1 MDWSDYEV
9 EGQISITDYFAS
21 KIERKEVMDFTSFL
35 NSQSKSQYQQIGNLI
50 RETYEREKDNRNMLD
65 RLTNAV
71 SVYVLNQSMEYSK
84 YLREQSKLE

>member
-21 KIERKEVMDFTSFL
+21 KIERREVMDFTSFL
-35 NSQSKSQYQQIGNLI
+35 NSQGKSQYQQIGNLI
-50 RETYEREKDNRNMLD
+50 RETYEREKDNQNMLD

-84 YLREQSKLE
+84 YLREQSKLD

>member
-21 KIERKEVMDFTSFL
+21 KIERREIMDFTSFL
-35 NSQSKSQYQQIGNLI
+35 NSHGKSQYQQIGNLI
-50 RETYEREKDNRNMLD
+50 RETYEREKDNQNVLD

-71 SVYVLNQSMEYSK
+71 SVYVLNQSIEYSK
-84 YLREQSKLE
+84 YLREQSKLD

>member
-1 MDWSDYEV
+1 MI

-21 KIERKEVMDFTSFL
+21 KIERREVMDFTAFL
-35 NSQSKSQYQQIGNLI
+35 NSQGKSQYQQIGNLI
-50 RETYEREKDNRNMLD
+50 RETYEREKDNDNMLD

-84 YLREQSKLE
+84 YLREQSKLD

>member
-21 KIERKEVMDFTSFL
+21 KIERNEVMDFTSFL
-35 NSQSKSQYQQIGNLI
+35 NSQGKSQYQQIGEII
-50 RETYEREKDNRNMLD
+50 RSTYEREKDNPNMID
-65 RLTNAV
+65 RITNAV

-84 YLREQSKLE
+84 YLREQSKLD

>member
-21 KIERKEVMDFTSFL
+21 KIERREIMDFTSFL
-35 NSQSKSQYQQIGNLI
+35 NSQGKSQYQQIGNLI
-50 RETYEREKDNRNMLD
+50 RETYEREKDNQNMLD

-84 YLREQSKLE
+84 YLREQSKLD

>member
-1 MDWSDYEV
+1 MDWSNYEV

-21 KIERKEVMDFTSFL
+21 KIERREIMDFTSFL
-35 NSQSKSQYQQIGNLI
+35 NSQGKSQYQQIGNLI
-50 RETYEREKDNRNMLD
+50 RETYEREKDNQNMLD

-84 YLREQSKLE
+84 YLREQSKLD

>member
-35 NSQSKSQYQQIGNLI
+35 NSQGKSQYQQIGNLI
-50 RETYEREKDNRNMLD
+50 RETYEREKDNQNMLD

-84 YLREQSKLE
+84 YLREQSKLD

>member
-1 MDWSDYEV
+1 M

-35 NSQSKSQYQQIGNLI
+35 NSQGKSQYQQIGEIVRKTFEENKD
-50 RETYEREKDNRNMLD
+50 EPTERMLD

-71 SVYVLNQSMEYSK
+71 SVYVLEQSSSYSRF
-84 YLREQSKLE
+84 LREQAKI

>member
-1 MDWSDYEV
+1 M

-35 NSQSKSQYQQIGNLI
+35 NSQGKSQYQQIGNLI
-50 RETYEREKDNRNMLD
+50 RETYERDKDNKNMLD

-71 SVYVLNQSMEYSK
+71 SVYVLNQSIEYSK
-84 YLREQSKLE
+84 YLREQSKLD

>member
-21 KIERKEVMDFTSFL
+21 KIERKEVMDYTSFL
-35 NSQSKSQYQQIGNLI
+35 NSQGKSQYQQIGNLI
-50 RETYEREKDNRNMLD
+50 RETYEREKDNQNMLD

-84 YLREQSKLE
+84 YLREQSKLD

>member
-1 MDWSDYEV
+1 MDWSNYEV

-35 NSQSKSQYQQIGNLI
+35 NSQGKSQYQQIGNLI
-50 RETYEREKDNRNMLD
+50 RETYEREKDNDNLLD

-71 SVYVLNQSMEYSK
+71 SVYVLNQSMEYSM
-84 YLREQSKLE
+84 YLREQSKLD

>member
-35 NSQSKSQYQQIGNLI
+35 NSQGKSQYQQIGNLI
-50 RETYEREKDNRNMLD
+50 RETYEREKYNQNMLD

-84 YLREQSKLE
+84 YLREQSKLD

>member
-1 MDWSDYEV
+1 MDWSDYQV

-35 NSQSKSQYQQIGNLI
+35 NSQGKSRYQQIGEI
-50 RETYEREKDNRNMLD
+50 VRSTYEREKDNPNMLD

-84 YLREQSKLE
+84 YLRAQSKI

>member
-1 MDWSDYEV
+1 MDWSNYEV

-35 NSQSKSQYQQIGNLI
+35 NSQGKSQYQQIGEI
-50 RETYEREKDNRNMLD
+50 VRSTYEREKDNPNMLD

-71 SVYVLNQSMEYSK
+71 SVYVLEQSINYSRF
-84 YLREQSKLE
+84 LRAQSKLE

>member
-35 NSQSKSQYQQIGNLI
+35 NSQGKSQYQQIGNLI
-50 RETYEREKDNRNMLD
+50 RETYEREKDKQNMLD

-84 YLREQSKLE
+84 YLREQSKLD

>member
-1 MDWSDYEV
+1 MDWSDYQV

-35 NSQSKSQYQQIGNLI
+35 NSQGKSQYQQIGNLI
-50 RETYEREKDNRNMLD
+50 RETYEREKDNDNMLD

-84 YLREQSKLE
+84 YLREQSKLD

>member
-1 MDWSDYEV
+1 MDWSNYEV

-21 KIERKEVMDFTSFL
+21 KIERREVMDFTAFL
-35 NSQSKSQYQQIGNLI
+35 NSQGKSQYQQIGDII
-50 RETYEREKDNRNMLD
+50 RSTYEREKDNPNMLD

-84 YLREQSKLE
+84 YLREQSKLD

>member
-35 NSQSKSQYQQIGNLI
+35 NSQGKSQYQQIGEII
-50 RETYEREKDNRNMLD
+50 RSTYEREKDNQNMLD

-84 YLREQSKLE
+84 YLRKQSKLD

>member
-21 KIERKEVMDFTSFL
+21 KIERREVMDFTAFL
-35 NSQSKSQYQQIGNLI
+35 NSQGKSQYQKIGNLI
-50 RETYEREKDNRNMLD
+50 RETYEREKGNQNMLD

-84 YLREQSKLE
+84 YLREQSKLD

>member
-35 NSQSKSQYQQIGNLI
+35 NSQGKSQYQQILDI
-50 RETYEREKDNRNMLD
+50 VIDTYEKENDSSILLSRIANN
-65 RLTNAV
+65 V

-84 YLREQSKLE
+84 YLREQSKLD

>member
-21 KIERKEVMDFTSFL
+21 KIERKEVMDFTAFL
-35 NSQSKSQYQQIGNLI
+35 NSQGKSQYQQIGEI
-50 RETYEREKDNRNMLD
+50 VRSTYEREKDNPNLLD

-71 SVYVLNQSMEYSK
+71 SVYVLEQSIEYSK
-84 YLREQSKLE
+84 FLREQSKLD